1 MLLIDLFQITSLNH
15 SLGEER
21 NSGSLLQAL
30 IRSNTELLMPVS
42 MLEFVTAPH
51 SVVDIFGSP
60 LLNIVTL
67 NGCCCKILHN
77 NSEFPTWIY
86 TTVLERQ
93 RVSRIFYT
101 RVFIGMFDCYFSVAG
116 NGVHTCIH

>member
-1 MLLIDLFQITSLNH
+1 MLLMDLLQITSLNQ
-15 SLGEER
+15 SVGEER
-21 NSGSLLQAL
+21 NSGRLQVL
-30 IRSNTELLMPVS
+30 IRSDTKLLMPVS

-77 NSEFPTWIY
+77 NSEFPTWI
-86 TTVLERQ
+86 
-93 RVSRIFYT
+93 
-101 RVFIGMFDCYFSVAG
+101 
-116 NGVHTCIH
+116 